1 MRINK
6 VLAERVSE
14 RGERIARNEAHKMH
28 NETWRRRATAK
39 KKPLKMRH
47 SSKRYFFKNDFTLF
61 HLLQPLHSPLP
72 PPQQRHPFS
81 GLHAVCASPAL
92 ASVAHACR
100 SLNAFGIRQVPAS
113 LLCLCLCPRLCLHL
127 RSRQAAASALA
138 TDRVSSLA
146 RSVCHLRGNILVITR
161 VLNAFTIFIIDIC
174 QLFNT

>member
-1 MRINK
+1 MAQTSN
-6 VLAERVSE
+6 SE
-14 RGERIARNEAHKMH
+14 KKTIE
-28 NETWRRRATAK
+28 NETQQQTVLFQKRLYLTSLTAAI
-39 KKPLKMRH
+39 
-47 SSKRYFFKNDFTLF
+47 SS
-61 HLLQPLHSPLP
+61 SPP
-72 PPQQRHPFS
+72 APTAEAEKHPFS

-138 TDRVSSLA
+138 TDRVSSLV
-146 RSVCHLRGNILVITR
+146 RTVCHLRGNILVITR